1 MRIDSMIEFSNNIK
15 INRQVDEVFN
25 FITAFENLPKWNYYV
40 QNVFKT
46 SEGPA
51 DTGKVYYQ
59 MRKSDEQVFKI
70 NEIVKNKK
78 VTVETL
84 PNSTPYFY
92 RKMVFESNNGSTAIE
107 DHWRLDSKVP
117 KVIEKMF
124 AKKIRISIFKNL
136 NNLKVLLEQGKVKL
150 QNGKISTL

>member
-1 MRIDSMIEFSNNIK
+1 MIEFSNNIR
-15 INRQVDEVFN
+15 INRQIDDVFD

-40 QNVFKT
+40 RNVFKT

-59 MRKSDEQVFKI
+59 MRKKDEKVFKI

-84 PNSTPYFY
+84 PDSNPYFY
-92 RKMVFESNNGSTAIE
+92 REMIFDSYNGTTIIE
-107 DHWRLDSKVP
+107 DHWRLNSKAPQVME
-117 KVIEKMF
+117 ILF
-124 AKKIRISIFKNL
+124 TNKIKSSIFKNL
-136 NNLKVLLEQGKVKL
+136 NNLKVLMEQGKVKL
-150 QNGKISTL
+150 QNGKITTM

>member
-1 MRIDSMIEFSNNIK
+1 MIEFSNNIK
-15 INRQVDEVFN
+15 INCQIDDVFE

-59 MRKSDEQVFKI
+59 MRKKDEQVFKI
-70 NEIVKNKK
+70 NEIIKNKK

-84 PNSTPYFY
+84 RDSTPYFY
-92 RKMVFESNNGSTAIE
+92 REMIFDSYNGTTIIE
-107 DHWRLDSKVP
+107 DHWQLNSKAP
-117 KVIEKMF
+117 RVIEKLF
-124 AKKIRISIFKNL
+124 TKKIKTSINKNL
-136 NNLKVLLEQGKVKL
+136 NNLKILLEHGKVKL